1 MSRRRICVV
10 TGSRADY
17 GLLTPLLRQLVVEP
31 SAEVQLVV
39 TGAHL
44 APEFGLTYQ
53 AIEED
58 GFKVHAR
65 VEMLLSSDTA
75 TGVAR
80 SMGLAVMG
88 FADVYA
94 TSRPDLVVVLG
105 DRYEILAAAQAAML
119 ARLPIAHIHGGE
131 TTEGA
136 IDEAIRH
143 SLSKMSHLHF
153 TSAEPYRRR
162 VIQLGEQPDL
172 VFNVGALGIDNILS
186 QQLIS
191 RDELEISLGI
201 RLNKP
206 LFAVTYHPAT
216 LSRVGAGPATA
227 SLLGALDRFPSATCI
242 FSMVNADPDG
252 RLINRMIEQFVAR
265 NKERAIAVK
274 SLGQKRYLSL
284 MRHADCVVGNSS
296 SGILEASALGV
307 PTVNI
312 GDRQKGRLRP
322 ESVVDCGDDEVAIV
336 DAIRCALDPA
346 FRQLAATAGT
356 PYGDGKAAPRI
367 ARVLL
372 DHPLDGLLQKR
383 FYDLPGAMHG

>member
-17 GLLTPLLRQLVVEP
+17 GLLTPLLRQLVAEP
-31 SAEVQLVV
+31 AAELQLAV
-39 TGAHL
+39 TGSHL
-44 APEFGLTYQ
+44 APEFGLTCR
-53 AIEED
+53 AIEAD
-58 GFKVHAR
+58 GFEIHSR
-65 VEMLLSSDTA
+65 VEMLLSSDTP
-75 TGVAR
+75 TGIAR

-88 FADVYA
+88 FADVFA
-94 TSRPDLVVVLG
+94 ASKPDLVVLLG

-153 TSAEPYRRR
+153 TSADPHRRR
-162 VIQLGEQPDL
+162 VIQLGEQPER
-172 VFNVGALGIDNILS
+172 VFNVGALGIDNIVGHSL
-186 QQLIS
+186 LT
-191 RDELEISLGI
+191 RDELERSLEIG
-201 RLNKP
+201 LQAP

-216 LSRVGAGPATA
+216 LGHLGAGPAIA
-227 SLLGALDRFPSATCI
+227 ALLGALQRFPTASCV
-242 FSMVNADPDG
+242 FSMANADPDG
-252 RLINRMIEQFVAR
+252 QVINRMIEQFVAS
-265 NKERAIAVK
+265 NPGRAIAVK
-274 SLGQKRYLSL
+274 SLGQHRYLSL

-296 SGILEASALGV
+296 SGILEAPALGV

-312 GDRQKGRLRP
+312 GDRQKGRLRSA
-322 ESVVDCGDDEVAIV
+322 SVIDCDEGEAEII
-336 DAIRCALDPA
+336 AALQRALDPA
-346 FRQLAATAGT
+346 FRQIVEGAGT

-372 DHPLDGLLQKR
+372 DYPLDGLLQKR
-383 FYDLPGAMHG
+383 FHDLPEVPHG

>member
-17 GLLTPLLRQLVVEP
+17 GLLTPLLRQLVAEP
-31 SAEVQLVV
+31 AAELHLAV
-39 TGAHL
+39 TGSHL
-44 APEFGLTYQ
+44 APEFGLTCR
-53 AIEED
+53 AIEAD
-58 GFKVHAR
+58 GFEIHSR
-65 VEMLLSSDTA
+65 VEMLLSSDTP
-75 TGVAR
+75 TGIAR

-88 FADVYA
+88 FADVFA
-94 TSRPDLVVVLG
+94 ASKPDLVVLLG

-153 TSAEPYRRR
+153 TSADPHRRR
-162 VIQLGEQPDL
+162 VIQLGEQPER
-172 VFNVGALGIDNILS
+172 VFNVGALGIDNIVGHSL
-186 QQLIS
+186 LT
-191 RDELEISLGI
+191 RDELERSLEIG
-201 RLNKP
+201 LQAP

-216 LSRVGAGPATA
+216 LGHLGAGPAIA
-227 SLLGALDRFPSATCI
+227 ALLGALQRFPTASCV
-242 FSMVNADPDG
+242 FSMANADPDG
-252 RLINRMIEQFVAR
+252 QEINRMIEQFVAS
-265 NKERAIAVK
+265 NPGRAIAVK
-274 SLGQKRYLSL
+274 SLGQHRYLSL

-296 SGILEASALGV
+296 SGILEAPALGV

-312 GDRQKGRLRP
+312 GDRQKGRLRSA
-322 ESVVDCGDDEVAIV
+322 SVIDCDEGEAEII
-336 DAIRCALDPA
+336 AALQRALDPA
-346 FRQLAATAGT
+346 FRQIVEGADT

-372 DHPLDGLLQKR
+372 DYPLDGLLQKR
-383 FYDLPGAMHG
+383 FHDLPEVPHG